1 MPEFLGSFGQFSST
15 IHGAI
20 VSTILITASVTS
32 FFAGHLS
39 EILGRERAVIVGT
52 TVFSFGAAIE
62 AGATS
67 LGMFV
72 GGRAVKGVGEG
83 FFLSTL
89 TVYVSSYSTCR
100 CGLM

>member
-1 MPEFLGSFGQFSST
+1 MPAFVESFGQFSSI
-15 IHGAI
+15 IHGAV
-20 VSTILITASVTS
+20 VSTILITASITS

-39 EILGRERAVIVGT
+39 EKLGRTHAVIVGT
-52 TVFSFGAAIE
+52 TIFSLGAAIE

-89 TVYVSSYSTCR
+89 TVYVSVYSDY
-100 CGLM
+100 LY

>member
-1 MPEFLGSFGQFSST
+1 MPEFTGTLGQFSST

-39 EILGRERAVIVGT
+39 EMLGRERAIIVGT
-52 TVFSFGAAIE
+52 TIFSLGAAIE

-89 TVYVSSYSTCR
+89 TVYISSCLTC
-100 CGLM
+100 